1 MIYNTDNIK
10 SYNGIVYPEDVQM
23 LVQENQRRMENIFGQ
38 YDPLTGYNC
47 YDFDN
52 RVKVS
57 IKDLYVPDVE
67 QMLPMMYVLPD
78 MFQNTMFKE
87 IVHTGDIRQ
96 YLRNKHIPQTKENY
110 LFVCKEICKMR
121 CKADREF
128 SMYIG
133 DKIQD
138 KKTGQM
144 VRFRLNYPQRVLHN
158 TIENLAKL
166 KKGVYICLLKARQWG
181 GSTYTQMRMKDIQ
194 DHVHDGWN
202 AIIIAQ
208 GKKTAKKIKAMYKKA
223 VQRQAGWILG
233 QDGKKLQL
241 SPYENSQDDFW
252 VTDEKY
258 NPIRRSILSVSAYE
272 VVDADRGEN
281 YHMAH
286 MSEVGVWKKTDE
298 HDPEDVIS
306 SIMGGIDNI
315 EDNLVVMESTGKKAY
330 GFFYDTWKEAIDPK
344 TPSLWYPLFIPFYII
359 EKDHTPLEN
368 ETDEQFATWL
378 LQHKDS
384 SFNVEGYKE
393 TGKFF
398 WRLWK
403 LGADFQA
410 INWYRINRNVAR
422 SHAIWATEA
431 PIDPTEAF
439 RTAGNLV
446 FDAYAIDEL
455 RDKYVR
461 EPIMYADV
469 LLKGHNYKELARD
482 SVIKERTDHNGE
494 LEIWARPNN
503 DIMRAKNR
511 YLISVDIGG
520 NSAKADFT
528 VMTVIDRIGTI
539 DGMKGR
545 PETVARWRGHCR
557 HDKLAW
563 KALALAKYYDNAL
576 LVIESNTADRE
587 RYNNTEGDH
596 FGTIIEVLADYY
608 DNIYMRAPATESVE
622 EKPLRKYGFQ
632 TNKLTKGYV
641 IDNLIAAV
649 EDETFVDPDRMLYQ
663 ELSIYERREDG
674 SLGNRPGANN
684 HDDIVM
690 SLAIGLYVSQFD
702 CDKCD
707 WKREKT
713 ATTETTKK
721 QLLNEAAF

>member
-1 MIYNTDNIK
+1 MAFDENKIR
-10 SYNGIVYPEDVQM
+10 SYDGEVHPSDVKM
-23 LVQENQRRMENIFGQ
+23 LLEENRARMDNIFGP
-38 YDPLTGYNC
+38 YDPLTGLHC
-47 YDFDN
+47 YDFKA
-52 RVKVS
+52 RKKVY
-57 IKDLYVPDVE
+57 IKDFYVPDVE
-67 QMLPMMYVLPD
+67 KFVPEMYVLPD
-78 MFQNTMFKE
+78 MFESVMFKKIAE
-87 IVHTGDIRQ
+87 LGSIRAYIRHKRMQ
-96 YLRNKHIPQTKENY
+96 YSDEKFMFI
-110 LFVCKEICKMR
+110 CKEICKMR
-121 CKADREF
+121 CKKDREF

-138 KKTGQM
+138 KRTGQM
-144 VRFRLNYPQRVLHN
+144 IRFKLNYPQRVLHK
-158 TIENLAKL
+158 TIEDLN
-166 KKGVYICLLKARQWG
+166 KKRQGVYICLLKARQWG
-181 GSTYTQMRMKDIQ
+181 GSTYTQMRMKDTQ

-330 GFFYDTWKEAIDPK
+330 GFFYDTWKEAVDPK

-359 EKDHTPLEN
+359 EKDHTPLE
-368 ETDEQFATWL
+368 ETEEEFARWL
-378 LQHKDS
+378 LKHKDS
-384 SFNVEGYKE
+384 TFCPEGYKE
-393 TGKFF
+393 PGKFF

-403 LGADFQA
+403 LGADFEA
-410 INWYRINRNVAR
+410 INWYRINRNVSR

-431 PIDPTEAF
+431 PVDSTEAF
-439 RTAGNLV
+439 RTAGNLI
-446 FDAYAIDEL
+446 FDAYAIDDM
-455 RDKYVR
+455 RDRYVR
-461 EPIMYADV
+461 EPLYYADV
-469 LLKGHNYKELARD
+469 VLKGHNYKEIARD
-482 SVIKERTDHNGE
+482 SSVKERTDGHGE
-494 LEIWARPNN
+494 LEIWAKPNN
-503 DIMRAKNR
+503 DVMHAKNR

-528 VMTVIDRIGTI
+528 VMSVIDRIGTI
-539 DGMKGR
+539 DGMNGR
-545 PETVARWRGHCR
+545 PEVVARWRGHCR

-563 KALALAKYYDNAL
+563 KAAALGRYYDNAL

-587 RYNNTEGDH
+587 RNNNTEGDH
-596 FGTIIEVLADYY
+596 FGTIIDVLADYY
-608 DNIYMRAPATESVE
+608 DNIYMRSPSSESVD
-622 EKPLRKYGFQ
+622 EKPLRKFGFQ

-690 SLAIGLYVSQFD
+690 SLAIGLYVSQYD
-702 CDKCD
+702 CEKCD
-707 WKREKT
+707 WIREHK
-713 ATTETTKK
+713 EIKNEKK
-721 QLLNEAAF
+721 QILNEAVF

>member
-1 MIYNTDNIK
+1 MSFDENQKK
-10 SYNGIVYPEDVQM
+10 SYDGDVHPDDVKM
-23 LVQENQRRMENIFGQ
+23 LVEENRSRMDKIFGP
-38 YDPLTGYNC
+38 YDPLTGLHC
-47 YDFDN
+47 YDFDI
-52 RVKVS
+52 RQKVC
-57 IKDLYVPDVE
+57 IKDFYVPDVE
-67 QMLPMMYVLPD
+67 KFVPEMYVLPD
-78 MFQNTMFKE
+78 MFENVMFKKIAE
-87 IVHTGDIRQ
+87 LGSIHA
-96 YLRNKHIPQTKENY
+96 YLRHKRLLSTDENY
-110 LFVCKEICKMR
+110 MFVCKEICKMR
-121 CKADREF
+121 CKKDREF
-128 SMYIG
+128 SMYLG

-138 KKTGQM
+138 KRTGQM
-144 VRFRLNYPQRVLHN
+144 VRFRLNYPQRVLHK
-158 TIENLAKL
+158 TIEDLN
-166 KKGVYICLLKARQWG
+166 KKHQGVYICLLKARQWG
-181 GSTYTQMRMKDIQ
+181 GSTYTQMRMKDTQ

-233 QDGKKLQL
+233 QDGHKLQL

-252 VTDEKY
+252 VTDEKFK
-258 NPIRRSILSVSAYE
+258 PIRRSILSVSAYE

-359 EKDHTPLEN
+359 EKDHTPLE
-368 ETDEQFATWL
+368 ETEEEFAAWL
-378 LQHKDS
+378 LRHKDS
-384 SFNVEGYKE
+384 TFNPDGYKE
-393 TGKFF
+393 PGKFF

-403 LGADFQA
+403 LGADFEA
-410 INWYRINRNVAR
+410 INWYRINRNVSR

-431 PIDPTEAF
+431 PVDSTEAF
-439 RTAGNLV
+439 RTAGNLI
-446 FDAYAIDEL
+446 FDAYSIDDM
-455 RDKYVR
+455 RDRYVR
-461 EPIMYADV
+461 EPIMRADV
-469 LLKGHNYKELARD
+469 ILKGHNFKEMAKE
-482 SVIKERTDHNGE
+482 SFIKERTDGHGE
-494 LEIWARPNN
+494 LEIWAKPNN
-503 DIMRAKNR
+503 DVMRAKNR

-528 VMTVIDRIGTI
+528 VMSVIDRIGTI
-539 DGMKGR
+539 DGMNGR
-545 PETVARWRGHCR
+545 PEVVARWRGHCR

-563 KALALAKYYDNAL
+563 KAAALGRYYDNAL

-587 RYNNTEGDH
+587 RNNNTEGDH
-596 FGTIIEVLADYY
+596 FGTIIDVLADYY
-608 DNIYMRAPATESVE
+608 ENIYMRAPASESVDE
-622 EKPLRKYGFQ
+622 TPLRKFGFQ

-690 SLAIGLYVSQFD
+690 SLAIGLYVSQYD

-707 WKREKT
+707 WIRDPKPT
-713 ATTETTKK
+713 DKK
-721 QLLNEAAF
+721 QKQALNEATF

>member
-1 MIYNTDNIK
+1 MAFDENKIK
-10 SYNGIVYPEDVQM
+10 SYDGIVYQEDIEYM
-23 LVQENQRRMENIFGQ
+23 LQENRRRMNEIFGE
-38 YDPLTGYNC
+38 YDPVTGYNC
-47 YDFDN
+47 YDFDK
-52 RVKVS
+52 RQCVT
-57 IKDLYVPDVE
+57 IKDFYVPEVTE
-67 QMLPMMYVLPD
+67 STSMMWVLPD
-78 MFQNTMFKE
+78 MFDNTMFKQIAE
-87 IVHTGDIRQ
+87 IGSIEL
-96 YLRNKHIPQTKENY
+96 YLKKIAKVPPTEENILY
-110 LFVCKEICKMR
+110 ICKEICKMR
-121 CKADREF
+121 CKKDREF
-128 SMYIG
+128 SMYLG

-138 KKTGQM
+138 KRTGKM
-144 VRFRLNYPQRVLHN
+144 VRFRLNYPQRVLHK
-158 TIENLAKL
+158 TIEDLN
-166 KKGVYICLLKARQWG
+166 KKHQGVYICLLKARQWG
-181 GSTYTQMRMKDIQ
+181 GSTYTQMRMKDTQ

-223 VQRQAGWILG
+223 VQRQPGWILG
-233 QDGKKLQL
+233 YDGKKLQL

-258 NPIRRSILSVSAYE
+258 NAIRRSILSVSAYE

-286 MSEVGVWKKTDE
+286 LSEVGVWKKTDE

-344 TPSLWYPLFIPFYII
+344 VPSLWFPLFIPFYII
-359 EKDHTPLEN
+359 EKDHTPL
-368 ETDEQFATWL
+368 DESEEEFARWL
-378 LQHKDS
+378 LENKDS
-384 SFNVEGYKE
+384 SFNPKGYKE
-393 TGKFF
+393 TGRFF

-403 LGADFQA
+403 LGADFEA

-431 PIDPTEAF
+431 PIDSIEAF
-439 RTAGNLV
+439 RTAGNLI
-446 FDAYAIDEL
+446 FDTYAIDEM

-461 EPIMYADV
+461 DPIKRADII
-469 LLKGHNYKELARD
+469 LKGNNNKDIIRESFVRVRNDEH
-482 SVIKERTDHNGE
+482 GE
-494 LEIWARPNN
+494 LEIWAEPNN
-503 DIMRAKNR
+503 DVIRAKNR

-520 NSAKADFT
+520 NSAKADYT
-528 VMTVIDRIGTI
+528 VMSVIDRLGTI
-539 DGMKGR
+539 DGMNGR
-545 PETVARWRGHCR
+545 PEVVARWRGHCR

-563 KALALAKYYDNAL
+563 KAAVLGKYYDNAL

-596 FGTIIEVLADYY
+596 FGTIIDVLADYY
-608 DNIYMRAPATESVE
+608 DNMYMRAPSSESVD

-649 EDETFVDPDRMLYQ
+649 EDETFVDPDRMLYE
-663 ELSIYERREDG
+663 ELSIYERRDDG

-690 SLAIGLYVSQFD
+690 SLAIGLYVSAYD

-707 WKREKT
+707 WIKT
-713 ATTETTKK
+713 NSEHKSVTKAK
-721 QLLNEAAF
+721 LNEASF

>member
-1 MIYNTDNIK
+1 MAFDENKIK
-10 SYNGIVYPEDVQM
+10 SYDGDVHPADVKM
-23 LVQENQRRMENIFGQ
+23 LVEENRERMNKIFGP
-38 YDPLTGYNC
+38 YDPLTGLNC
-47 YDFDN
+47 YDFDI
-52 RVKVS
+52 REKVY
-57 IKDLYVPDVE
+57 IKDFYVPDVE
-67 QMLPMMYVLPD
+67 KFVPEMYVLPD
-78 MFQNTMFKE
+78 MFDSIMFKK
-87 IVHTGDIRQ
+87 IVELGSIHA
-96 YLRNKHIPQTKENY
+96 YLRFKHISAADENY
-110 LFVCKEICKMR
+110 MFICKEICKMR
-121 CKADREF
+121 CKKDREF
-128 SMYIG
+128 SMYLG

-138 KKTGQM
+138 KRTGAM
-144 VRFRLNYPQRVLHN
+144 VRFKLNYPQRVLHK
-158 TIENLAKL
+158 TIEDLN
-166 KKGVYICLLKARQWG
+166 KKHQGVYICLLKARQWG
-181 GSTYTQMRMKDIQ
+181 GSTYTQMRMKDTQ

-223 VQRQAGWILG
+223 VQRQAGWVLG
-233 QDGKKLQL
+233 QDGHKLQL

-252 VTDEKY
+252 VTDEKFK
-258 NPIRRSILSVSAYE
+258 PIRRSILSVSAYE

-359 EKDHTPLEN
+359 EKDHTPLE
-368 ETDEQFATWL
+368 ETEEEFATWL
-378 LQHKDS
+378 LKHKDS
-384 SFNVEGYKE
+384 TFNPDGYKE
-393 TGKFF
+393 PGKFF

-410 INWYRINRNVAR
+410 INWYRINRNVSR

-431 PIDPTEAF
+431 PVDSTEAF
-439 RTAGNLV
+439 RTAGNLI
-446 FDAYAIDEL
+446 FDAYSIDEL
-455 RDKYVR
+455 RDRYVKD
-461 EPIMYADV
+461 PIMRADII
-469 LLKGHNYKELARD
+469 LKGHNYKEMARE
-482 SVIKERTDHNGE
+482 SFIKERTDGHGE
-494 LEIWARPNN
+494 LEIWAKPNN
-503 DIMRAKNR
+503 DVIRAKNR

-528 VMTVIDRIGTI
+528 VMSVIDRLGTI
-539 DGMKGR
+539 DGMNGR
-545 PETVARWRGHCR
+545 PEVVARWRGHCR

-563 KALALAKYYDNAL
+563 KAAALGRYYDNAL

-587 RYNNTEGDH
+587 RNNNTEGDH
-596 FGTIIEVLADYY
+596 FGTIIDVLADYY
-608 DNIYMRAPATESVE
+608 ENIYMRAPASESVDE
-622 EKPLRKYGFQ
+622 TPLRKFGFQ

-674 SLGNRPGANN
+674 TLGNRPGANN

-690 SLAIGLYVSQFD
+690 SLAIGLYVSQYD

-707 WKREKT
+707 WIREAKPT
-713 ATTETTKK
+713 DKK
-721 QLLNEAAF
+721 QKQMLNEAVF